1 MSNGNKAL
9 LSSAS
14 YIDFFDSNGNLKDID
29 SIRDKLN
36 EKRGLTESQI
46 NQFLNTY
53 EVLDQQLETASGF
66 SAMVVREKSSG
77 KNLFV
82 IRGTQ
87 EPVDFLQDG
96 MLVATGLAKAQVID
110 ALNYFNKVTTPKG
123 QTYNEI
129 IPAPNLS
136 SNDYRVT
143 NNPVSFFFSDRFDN
157 KKQQTYNEIL

>member
-1 MSNGNKAL
+1 MSGENKAL
-9 LSSAS
+9 LASVS
-14 YIDFFDSNGNLKDID
+14 YIDIFDSEGNKKNTDDIKTELEKKRHLK
-29 SIRDKLN
+29 
-36 EKRGLTESQI
+36 ESQI

-129 IPAPNLS
+129 VSKITSPLS
-136 SNDYRVT
+136 S
-143 NNPVSFFFSDRFDN
+143 SFS
-157 KKQQTYNEIL
+157 ISI

>member
-14 YIDFFDSNGNLKDID
+14 YIDFFDSNGNLKNLKDIKAKL
-29 SIRDKLN
+29 DK
-36 EKRGLTESQI
+36 KRGLTESQI

-123 QTYNEI
+123 QTYNKI
-129 IPAPNLS
+129 VSKITSPLS
-136 SNDYRVT
+136 S
-143 NNPVSFFFSDRFDN
+143 SFS
-157 KKQQTYNEIL
+157 ISI

>member
-1 MSNGNKAL
+1 MSGENKAL
-9 LSSAS
+9 LASAS
-14 YIDFFDSNGNLKDID
+14 YVDFFNSDGSTKTEDDIRKSLVGVRHLK
-29 SIRDKLN
+29 
-36 EKRGLTESQI
+36 ESQI
-46 NQFLNTY
+46 NQFFNTY

-129 IPAPNLS
+129 VSKITSPLS
-136 SNDYRVT
+136 S
-143 NNPVSFFFSDRFDN
+143 SFS
-157 KKQQTYNEIL
+157 ISI

>member
-1 MSNGNKAL
+1 MSSGNKAL
-9 LSSAS
+9 LASAS
-14 YIDFFDSNGNLKDID
+14 YIDFFNSDGYMKNKEKIEENLKGV
-29 SIRDKLN
+29 
-36 EKRGLTESQI
+36 RGLTESQI
-46 NQFLNTY
+46 NQFLDTY

-129 IPAPNLS
+129 VSKITSPLS
-136 SNDYRVT
+136 S
-143 NNPVSFFFSDRFDN
+143 SFS
-157 KKQQTYNEIL
+157 ISI

>member
-1 MSNGNKAL
+1 MTGGNKAL
-9 LSSAS
+9 LATAS

-29 SIRDKLN
+29 NIRDKLN
-36 EKRGLTESQI
+36 EKRGLTKLQI
-46 NQFLNTY
+46 NQFFNTY